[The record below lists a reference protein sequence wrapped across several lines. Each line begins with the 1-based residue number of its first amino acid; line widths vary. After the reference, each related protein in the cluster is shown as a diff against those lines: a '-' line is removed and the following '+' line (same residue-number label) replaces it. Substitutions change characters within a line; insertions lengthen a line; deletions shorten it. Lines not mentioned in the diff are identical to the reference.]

1 MMGSEAGLV
10 AELGLVAALL
20 LIPVVLTLVL
30 LAAYRDSELVP
41 QPRWLRICLAVLFVV
56 FGAGVLARVLQI
68 LQA

>member
-1 MMGSEAGLV
+1 MTGSEAGLV

-20 LIPVVLTLVL
+20 LIPLVLTLVL
-30 LAAYRDSELVP
+30 LAAYRGSELVP
-41 QPRWLRICLAVLFVV
+41 QPHWLRISLVVLFVV